1 MQQNKI
7 HFEFTATAVSSVMP
21 LQVAALQELLQL
33 PPTATRAL
41 VAKCPVLLACAADS
55 LGELIIGFFF
65 THHTYN

>member
-1 MQQNKI
+1 
-7 HFEFTATAVSSVMP
+7 MP